1 MGKFSLQLLG
11 SRTGLNLPP
20 SHGFHSELCS
30 HSRQAALSAIVRWP
44 GNSLGFVSSLVSLF
58 AVYVCLSGMKFVFQA
73 LTDWQGKQGCHF
85 CFVLSFF
92 FYECGNF

>member
-11 SRTGLNLPP
+11 SRTGLNLPS

-30 HSRQAALSAIVRWP
+30 HSRQAVLSAIVRWP

-85 CFVLSFF
+85 CFVLFF